1 MPRPA
6 MSPALAHLP
15 HRAEGEA
22 PLPRLYRPEEIAETL
37 GCSAWWVKDRA
48 RRRLIPHTRVGRAYR
63 FTAGHLTEIV
73 RLYEARPA
81 RPPQGGAAVA
91 APVSPPA
98 TQAAPQPRRA
108 PGTSAPSLRARPPR
122 RTQYDTVA

>member
-1 MPRPA
+1 

-15 HRAEGEA
+15 HRAEGAA
-22 PLPRLYRPEEIAETL
+22 PLPRLYRPEEIAEIL

-73 RLYEARPA
+73 RLYEERPA
-81 RPPQGGAAVA
+81 RPTQSPQAVVA
-91 APVSPPA
+91 LTSPPTA
-98 TQAAPQPRRA
+98 ESAPRSRRA

-122 RTQYDTVA
+122 RAQYDTVA